1 MTASTHTSHPSAVR
15 PLRWLAGVS
24 LLCATLLL
32 QGCATGP
39 QANPRDPLEPM
50 NRQVEK
56 FNDELDSLVLKPV
69 AVAYKKVAPPIV
81 RTGVS
86 NFFNNISDVGS
97 LFNNVFQLKVAAS
110 AEMLQRVWVNTLLG
124 LGGLIDV
131 ASELNVERHP
141 EDFGQTLGYWGVP
154 AGPYLVLP
162 LMGPSSLRDASA
174 MAVDF
179 KGDVTGYVDPIG
191 SRTALGVLRTVN
203 TRANLLTL
211 GNILD
216 GAALDKYSFIRDSY
230 LQRRRSLVLDGA
242 EPEGGEEGGAK

>member
-1 MTASTHTSHPSAVR
+1 MTTALRQPLTATSAR
-15 PLRWLAGVS
+15 LRWAVAALA
-24 LLCATLLL
+24 LLVL

-56 FNDELDSLVLKPV
+56 FNDQVDGLVLKPV
-69 AVAYKKVAPPIV
+69 ATAYKKSVPPVV

-124 LGGLIDV
+124 LGGVLDI

-174 MAVDF
+174 MAVDY
-179 KGDVTGYVDPIG
+179 KGDVSGYVDPIG

-203 TRANLLTL
+203 TRANLLKL
-211 GNILD
+211 GNMLD
-216 GAALDKYSFIRDSY
+216 EAALDKYSFIRDSY
-230 LQRRRSLVLDGA
+230 LQRRRSLVFDGM
-242 EPEGGEEGGAK
+242 EPQASEEGSGK

>member
-1 MTASTHTSHPSAVR
+1 MTSALR
-15 PLRWLAGVS
+15 QPQTATLRRLRWAAAGVLA
-24 LLCATLLL
+24 LLVL
-32 QGCATGP
+32 QGCASGP

-56 FNDELDSLVLKPV
+56 FNDQVDGLVLKPV
-69 AVAYKKVAPPIV
+69 ATAYKKNVPPVV

-124 LGGLIDV
+124 LGGVIDV

-174 MAVDF
+174 MAVDY
-179 KGDVTGYVDPIG
+179 KGDVSGYVDPIG

-203 TRANLLTL
+203 TRANLLKL
-211 GNILD
+211 GNMLD
-216 GAALDKYSFIRDSY
+216 EAALDKYSFIRDSY
-230 LQRRRSLVLDGA
+230 LQRRRSLVFDGV
-242 EPEGGEEGGAK
+242 EPQGNEEGVSK

>member
-1 MTASTHTSHPSAVR
+1 MSQAHSSKPTACPA
-15 PLRWLAGVS
+15 LRWLVVGLA
-24 LLCATLLL
+24 LLAL

-50 NRQVEK
+50 NRKIEK
-56 FNDELDSLVLKPV
+56 FNDGVDSMVLKPV
-69 AVAYKKVAPPIV
+69 ATAYKKATPPLV

-97 LFNNVFQLKVAAS
+97 LFNNLFQLKVSAS
-110 AEMLQRVWVNTLLG
+110 AEMLQRVMVNTMLG
-124 LGGLIDV
+124 LGGVLDI

-174 MAVDF
+174 MAVDY

-191 SRTALGVLRTVN
+191 SRTAMGVLRTVN
-203 TRANLLTL
+203 TRANLLKL
-211 GNILD
+211 GNMLD
-216 GAALDKYSFIRDSY
+216 EAALDKYSFIRDSY

-242 EPEGGEEGGAK
+242 DNDGGDDGAGK